1 MNKINNSSGMK
12 SSPLI
17 CLKSKKKKKHH
28 KKPDSP
34 LQNIVII
41 EPHKHQPILFL
52 TKSLKHSQSVK
63 LQRLDNLSA
72 FSQRDVHKNR
82 EI

>member
-17 CLKSKKKKKHH
+17 CLKSKKKKPH
-28 KKPDSP
+28 KKPVSP

-72 FSQRDVHKNR
+72 FSQLDVHKNR